1 MSTSQETCLYSIDMT
16 AYEDRMVDFV
26 SVFWCDFDPSS
37 FEDEGSYFD
46 GRTLLIHERTNLRRR
61 IHMKKFWKIGVSAFL
76 TIGLLAACGQEAKN
90 DKSAATEEQTQQE
103 TSKVKEAT
111 FPITITDAIGKE
123 MTLEARP
130 EKIVSLIPSNTEI
143 LFGLGL
149 KDEIVGVT
157 DNDDYPPEVAEK
169 DKVGGMEYNIEQIIA
184 LKPDIVFAHE
194 SSMSL
199 SESAI
204 AQLESAGVKVF
215 VVKNAQ
221 NFNETY
227 TTIEQ
232 LGRATGKIPEA
243 ENIIADMKAKVEAV
257 QEKVKDVE
265 PKNVFVEASDEP
277 NIYTA
282 GQGTFMNA
290 MLEMIHA
297 KNVAADGDNWYEIS
311 AEQIITKN
319 PDVIVVTYSY
329 VPDILTK
336 IPKRAGFD
344 TINAVKNNAIVQV
357 DESTT
362 SRQGPRLADGL
373 EELAKAIYPEV
384 FK

>member
-1 MSTSQETCLYSIDMT
+1 MT

-46 GRTLLIHERTNLRRR
+46 GGILLTHERTNQRRR

-76 TIGLLAACGQEAKN
+76 TIGLLAACGQEAQKDN
-90 DKSAATEEQTQQE
+90 STPTEEQTQQE
-103 TSKVKEAT
+103 TSKAEEAT
-111 FPITITDAIGKE
+111 FPMTITDAIGKDI
-123 MTLEARP
+123 TLEAP
-130 EKIVSLIPSNTEI
+130 PKKIVSLIPSNTEI

-157 DNDDYPPEVAEK
+157 DNDDYPPEVVEK

-221 NFNETY
+221 DFNETY

-232 LGRATGKIPEA
+232 LGRATGKLPEA
-243 ENIIADMKAKVEAV
+243 EKIIADMKAKVEEV
-257 QEKVKDVE
+257 QGKVKDVE

-297 KNVAADGDNWYEIS
+297 KNVAADGDNWYEIG